1 MEKMIHKSVRLP
13 ADLVEF
19 ISAQPGSD
27 FTNKLVQLL
36 TNCKDGDLERK
47 LMLQRYD
54 EQISERRKR
63 LDALVQCINKVTLIS
78 RRVEALVSEV
88 YAAEQECP

>member
-13 ADLVEF
+13 ADLVEY
-19 ISAQPGSD
+19 INSQPGSD
-27 FTNKLVQLL
+27 FTNKLVHLL
-36 TNCKDGDLERK
+36 TDCKNGDLERK

-63 LDALVQCINKVTLIS
+63 LDGLVQCINKVTLIS
-78 RRVEALVSEV
+78 HHVEALVNEV
-88 YAAEQECP
+88 DAAEQECS